1 MEFERSAERGKGW
14 CCSQVALQLPAG
26 ARRGRFRIL
35 SSGRK
40 LQKAK
45 HLAKALTESGG
56 GNGTRGVQGALR
68 YWVYLRQAGW
78 SAVPKVGHSGGVI
91 EVRVAQY

>member
-1 MEFERSAERGKGW
+1 MTAVDMGSLQWLGWSLKGQLKQGKSW
-14 CCSQVALQLPAG
+14 RCSLCQVALQLPAG
-26 ARRGRFRIL
+26 AMWGRFRIL
-35 SSGRK
+35 NSGRK

-68 YWVYLRQAGW
+68 YQVYARLGGQLSLR
-78 SAVPKVGHSGGVI
+78 
-91 EVRVAQY
+91 

>member
-1 MEFERSAERGKGW
+1 MTAVDMGSLQRLGWSLKGQLSEARVGAAARW
-14 CCSQVALQLPAG
+14 HCSSLLGPGG
-26 ARRGRFRIL
+26 ARFRIL

-68 YWVYLRQAGW
+68 YWVYARLGGQLSLR
-78 SAVPKVGHSGGVI
+78 
-91 EVRVAQY
+91 